1 MRVNFMAS
9 TGGRFRCI
17 IIIIDCCADL
27 KRVWCTK
34 KGTVAT
40 VNYKRKTNLYNY
52 TIFTIHKTIYVT
64 GFWKN
69 DPNRTLE
76 VPR

>member
-1 MRVNFMAS
+1 MWLLKHQQLHS
-9 TGGRFRCI
+9 GGLDAYRPGGWQLNR
-17 IIIIDCCADL
+17 L
-27 KRVWCTK
+27 
-34 KGTVAT
+34 
-40 VNYKRKTNLYNY
+40 
-52 TIFTIHKTIYVT
+52 TIHKPQLITTLQYYAIYVT

>member
-1 MRVNFMAS
+1 MVSLKSVRATNSF
-9 TGGRFRCI
+9 CI
-17 IIIIDCCADL
+17 PLLSYGFGIVDWTKAEIAQFDII
-27 KRVWCTK
+27 V
-34 KGTVAT
+34 
-40 VNYKRKTNLYNY
+40 RKTL
-52 TIFTIHKTIYVT
+52 TAAKSHHPRSAIERLYVT

>member
-1 MRVNFMAS
+1 ML
-9 TGGRFRCI
+9 I
-17 IIIIDCCADL
+17 KQL
-27 KRVWCTK
+27 KALNSVLRL
-34 KGTVAT
+34 
-40 VNYKRKTNLYNY
+40 LYNAGY
-52 TIFTIHKTIYVT
+52 IANYLLRIIVT